1 MKKNHYPLIDESL
14 TEGYLVPPE
23 NLDNKWGRLTTALLG
38 VVALTEILPSNEV
51 IRLGLY
57 GMAEGLSHKNPI
69 YASFAAGLSTFVV
82 EEAGGAAMAS
92 LSGTGKAKD
101 INDKVDEKISKIKFL
116 NRFKIFSERK
126 ISRESQF
133 FATVLGGTVVG
144 MTLKQYQNPERSSRD
159 NHRYSLITSAW
170 LGGLMMGMGFLASE
184 GINMEIDNPIR
195 TGVFA
200 SGAVLSG
207 FIIRKLKKVFFKEK
221 NDQQE

>member
-1 MKKNHYPLIDESL
+1 MTSL
-14 TEGYLVPPE
+14 DG
-23 NLDNKWGRLTTALLG
+23 
-38 VVALTEILPSNEV
+38 
-51 IRLGLY
+51 
-57 GMAEGLSHKNPI
+57 
-69 YASFAAGLSTFVV
+69 
-82 EEAGGAAMAS
+82 
-92 LSGTGKAKD
+92 
-101 INDKVDEKISKIKFL
+101 KISVKATPPNNAVVNLPHLLSKF
-116 NRFKIFSERK
+116 S
-126 ISRESQF
+126 
-133 FATVLGGTVVG
+133 GGTVVG